1 VKDDDTPK
9 RAPVPS
15 GKQAY
20 HKPALKC
27 GRAFETMALA
37 CGKISATQQ
46 QCQTNTKR
54 S

>member
-1 VKDDDTPK
+1 MKDDTQKSASAPIGK
-9 RAPVPS
+9 R
-15 GKQAY
+15 AY

-54 S
+54 Y